1 MTVRPPVPLAP
12 SPGNGEASF
21 RAGGPE
27 GATRAVFSL
36 MQDRVSK
43 ADTEDINATAGVE
56 SPTPSFRT
64 EAPYVTSNETDDSSS
79 WKKERKR
86 NALA

>member
-1 MTVRPPVPLAP
+1 
-12 SPGNGEASF
+12 
-21 RAGGPE
+21 
-27 GATRAVFSL
+27 

-43 ADTEDINATAGVE
+43 GNSEDINPTAGIE

-64 EAPYVTSNETDDSSS
+64 EAPYVTSNETDESSS
-79 WKKERKR
+79 WKKDRKR